1 MLFGLLS
8 LLMGH
13 WIVFV
18 ARICVKSSV
27 LSSRFY
33 PCALE
38 IDLKR
43 VRHISIASENLNSSV
58 PREHNND
65 GIREY
70 CPEVLLMLCLMKL
83 IIKVLF
89 DNYSVFDYYVIN
101 TTCLLPPNSFV
112 RLLSTF

>member
-38 IDLKR
+38 TDLKR
-43 VRHISIASENLNSSV
+43 VRHIFIATQSLNSSV

-70 CPEVLLMLCLMKL
+70 CPEVLLIACLMKF
-83 IIKVLF
+83 I
-89 DNYSVFDYYVIN
+89 
-101 TTCLLPPNSFV
+101 
-112 RLLSTF
+112 

>member
-1 MLFGLLS
+1 MVLRAELMLFGLLS

-38 IDLKR
+38 MDLKK
-43 VRHISIASENLNSSV
+43 VRHISTLSENVNGTF
-58 PREHNND
+58 PKEHNNA

-70 CPEVLLMLCLMKL
+70 CPEVLFLTL
-83 IIKVLF
+83 
-89 DNYSVFDYYVIN
+89 
-101 TTCLLPPNSFV
+101 
-112 RLLSTF
+112 

>member
-43 VRHISIASENLNSSV
+43 VRHVSIASENMNSS
-58 PREHNND
+58 NA

-70 CPEVLLMLCLMKL
+70 CPEVLLMLC
-83 IIKVLF
+83 
-89 DNYSVFDYYVIN
+89 
-101 TTCLLPPNSFV
+101 
-112 RLLSTF
+112 